1 MRQLR
6 PCSRRLRRCP
16 ALLAAA
22 LTSVALLLVAAKHG
36 GVWGDT
42 TQDDQD
48 PDVRQWIRRDDRQ
61 KEYINRRGIHVIVGH
76 YMGKG
81 LPWETTP
88 NLTDEILNANDFA
101 PEKNAGAEGQAV
113 MVLPHE
119 AARSKLLFHVN
130 KFNLLVSDRIPLNR
144 SLPDARKESCKKL
157 SHNVSGLPDT
167 SIIVV
172 FHNEAWSTLL
182 RTVHSAI
189 DRSPR
194 SLLREILLVDD
205 ASERAFLKTP
215 LDRYVARLPVPTRV
229 LRAENRTGLIRARL
243 LGAAHA
249 RGQVLTFLDAH
260 CECTRGWL
268 EPLLERIAQD
278 RRRVVCPVIDI
289 INDETFAYVRSFEMH
304 WGAFNWEM
312 HFRWFPVGSRE
323 LKRRKGNSTMPFR
336 TPVMAGGLFSIDKDY
351 FYEMGAYDDQMDIW
365 GGENMEISFRVWQCG
380 GSVEVVPCSHV
391 GHLFRRTSPYT
402 FPKPGGVGKV
412 LFANLARVAA
422 VWMDEWANFYFNI
435 NREMKKSYIPQDVE
449 ERRKLRERLGCKSF
463 QWYLENVWPENFL
476 PSDKRFFG
484 KVRNKKNGKC
494 FVRPSSKSYH
504 QPVGKV
510 LLEECSLTHYPMQY
524 FVITEEGYLMTDEA
538 ICLDSP
544 ESQANTNVVMIACN
558 GLSRQK
564 WRYDPKTQ
572 QIVHK
577 KTKLCLDLPTPRGPQ
592 GIRLQECHGGKS
604 QKWIMES
611 VDWKTL
617 S

>member
-1 MRQLR
+1 MRLVR
-6 PCSRRLRRCP
+6 TPCSRRLRRCP
-16 ALLAAA
+16 ALVAAA
-22 LTSVALLLVAAKHG
+22 LTSVALLLVATKHG
-36 GVWGDT
+36 TLWTGDHE
-42 TQDDQD
+42 DQD
-48 PDVRQWIRRDDRQ
+48 PDVRQWIRRDARQ

-119 AARSKLLFHVN
+119 QARSKLLFHVN

-157 SHNVSGLPDT
+157 WYNVSALPDT
-167 SIIVV
+167 SIVIV

-194 SLLREILLVDD
+194 RLLREILLVDD
-205 ASERAFLKTP
+205 ASERTFLKEP
-215 LDRYVARLPVPTRV
+215 LDRYVSRLPVPTRV
-229 LRAENRTGLIRARL
+229 LRSGNRTGLIRARL

-249 RGQVLTFLDAH
+249 KGQVLTFLDAH
-260 CECTRGWL
+260 CECTKGWL
-268 EPLLERIAQD
+268 EPLLARIAED
-278 RRRVVCPVIDI
+278 RKRVVCPVIDI

-312 HFRWFPVGSRE
+312 HFRWFPVGQRE

-336 TPVMAGGLFSIDKDY
+336 TPVMAGGLFSIDRDY
-351 FYEMGAYDDQMDIW
+351 FYEMGSYDDQMDIW
-365 GGENMEISFRVWQCG
+365 GGENMEISFRIWQCG

-435 NREMKKSYIPQDVE
+435 NREMKKSYTPQDVA
-449 ERRKLRERLGCKSF
+449 ERKKLRERLQCKSF
-463 QWYLENVWPENFL
+463 GWYLENVWPENFL
-476 PSDKRFFG
+476 PSDNRFFG
-484 KVRNKKNGKC
+484 KVRNKKSGKC

-510 LLEECSLTHYPMQY
+510 VLEECSLTHYPMQY
-524 FVITEEGYLMTDEA
+524 FVLTEEGFLMTDEA

-558 GLSRQK
+558 NLPRQK

-572 QIVHK
+572 EIVHK
-577 KTKLCLDLPTPRGPQ
+577 TTKLCLDLPSRRGPQ
-592 GIRLQECHGGKS
+592 GVRVQDCNGGRS

-617 S
+617 T

>member
-16 ALLAAA
+16 ALLAAG
-22 LTSVALLLVAAKHG
+22 LTSVALLLVVAKHG
-36 GVWGDT
+36 GVWGDAG
-42 TQDDQD
+42 QDDQD
-48 PDVRQWIRRDDRQ
+48 PDVRQWIRRDERQ

-81 LPWETTP
+81 LPWESTP

-119 AARSKLLFHVN
+119 AARSKLL
-130 KFNLLVSDRIPLNR
+130 ST
-144 SLPDARKESCKKL
+144 CKKL
-157 SHNVSGLPDT
+157 SYNVSGLPDT
-167 SIIVV
+167 SIIIV

-205 ASERAFLKTP
+205 ASERAFLKAP

-278 RRRVVCPVIDI
+278 RTRVVCPVIDI

-323 LKRRKGNSTMPFR
+323 LRRRKGNSTVPFR

-435 NREMKKSYIPQDVE
+435 NREMKKSYVPQNVE
-449 ERRKLRERLGCKSF
+449 ERRNLRQRLGCKSF

-484 KVRNKKNGKC
+484 KVRNKKTGKC

-544 ESQANTNVVMIACN
+544 ESQADTNVVMIAC
-558 GLSRQK
+558 
-564 WRYDPKTQ
+564 KTE
-572 QIVHK
+572 QIVHR
-577 KTKLCLDLPTPRGPQ
+577 KTKLCLDLPTRRGPQ
-592 GIRLQECHGGKS
+592 GVRVQVCHGGKS